1 MTFLVKPVCAELK
14 RSDSVVPFAATMV
27 APGTFSVN
35 GVWYCDSSYTDTRAL
50 VMLWLWIDSE
60 TKEKSD
66 RHVFC

>member
-35 GVWYCDSSYTDTRAL
+35 GV
-50 VMLWLWIDSE
+50 
-60 TKEKSD
+60 
-66 RHVFC
+66 